1 MLKIMTT
8 TQFKKDLKRQ
18 AKRGCD
24 IKKMEAI
31 LDKLVIAEP
40 LEAKFRNHKLTGNF
54 IDRWECHVEPDWLL
68 IYRMTQDTLFL
79 ERTGSHSD
87 LF

>member
-24 IKKMEAI
+24 IKKMEAF
-31 LDKLVIAEP
+31 LDKLVIGEP
-40 LEAKFRNHKLTGNF
+40 LKLNSGT
-54 IDRWECHVEPDWLL
+54 
-68 IYRMTQDTLFL
+68 T
-79 ERTGSHSD
+79 S
-87 LF
+87 